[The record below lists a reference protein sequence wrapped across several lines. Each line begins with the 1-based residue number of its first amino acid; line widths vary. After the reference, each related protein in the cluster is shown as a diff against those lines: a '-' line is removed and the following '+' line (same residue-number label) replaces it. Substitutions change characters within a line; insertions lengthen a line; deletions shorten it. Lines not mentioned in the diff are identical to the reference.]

1 MEVITWKKPAIRLN
15 LLHLLSI
22 LFSVVM
28 VFAFSAY
35 AQTSEGGESAPSV
48 VTSSAD
54 SSSGGDTSESSNT
67 AGDSGVSSS
76 DSASNSKNS
85 GGEEA
90 GGPDGSSND
99 SAQVSEGDDTCADSS
114 SGGDTSES
122 SNTAGDSG
130 VSSSDSASNSENS
143 GGEEAGGPD
152 GSSNDSAQVSEGD
165 DTCDDSSSPGN
176 NSDDISPQQNSD
188 GNTETPGSEEKGSE
202 DEAGFVDG
210 VEDPVDSIDSAAVTT
225 EDSVTSADSDEDL
238 SLMTMGLSSQ
248 EDPSTGTPAD
258 EEVTLPEYQIP
269 SGSAYIVG
277 SEDTVYYNTAT
288 QNAIQQAVEAAKA
301 AAASQV
307 TIVVSN
313 GVYAGGI
320 KLIIP
325 APVGETGDGS
335 PEPAGKML
343 LQIIAED
350 AYTTDEDGNITPN
363 ANSAGGVDV
372 EGDLDFDG
380 INLLLAGLYLSL
392 RSTIN
397 AKNADTVT
405 YFGTSQ
411 DDEVKINL
419 DNVSDSI
426 FIDSGGG
433 DDVLDISV
441 SQSPYRQA
449 ARV

>member
-1 MEVITWKKPAIRLN
+1 MKPMIKNKIVVIGGNHHNGLGIIRSLGEYGCRVSLIVVGEGKSFVTKSRYLEKRWIVN
-15 LLHLLSI
+15 NETKVLSI
-22 LFSVVM
+22 LLNEFNDKENK
-28 VFAFSAY
+28 
-35 AQTSEGGESAPSV
+35 TIILP
-48 VTSSAD
+48 
-54 SSSGGDTSESSNT
+54 

-76 DSASNSKNS
+76 DSASNSK
-85 GGEEA
+85 
-90 GGPDGSSND
+90 
-99 SAQVSEGDDTCADSS
+99 
-114 SGGDTSES
+114 
-122 SNTAGDSG
+122 
-130 VSSSDSASNSENS
+130 NS

-335 PEPAGKML
+335 PEPACKML

>member
-1 MEVITWKKPAIRLN
+1 
-15 LLHLLSI
+15 
-22 LFSVVM
+22 
-28 VFAFSAY
+28 
-35 AQTSEGGESAPSV
+35 
-48 VTSSAD
+48 
-54 SSSGGDTSESSNT
+54 
-67 AGDSGVSSS
+67 
-76 DSASNSKNS
+76 
-85 GGEEA
+85 
-90 GGPDGSSND
+90 
-99 SAQVSEGDDTCADSS
+99 
-114 SGGDTSES
+114 
-122 SNTAGDSG
+122 
-130 VSSSDSASNSENS
+130 
-143 GGEEAGGPD
+143 
-152 GSSNDSAQVSEGD
+152 
-165 DTCDDSSSPGN
+165 
-176 NSDDISPQQNSD
+176 
-188 GNTETPGSEEKGSE
+188 
-202 DEAGFVDG
+202 
-210 VEDPVDSIDSAAVTT
+210 
-225 EDSVTSADSDEDL
+225 
-238 SLMTMGLSSQ
+238 
-248 EDPSTGTPAD
+248 
-258 EEVTLPEYQIP
+258 
-269 SGSAYIVG
+269 
-277 SEDTVYYNTAT
+277 
-288 QNAIQQAVEAAKA
+288 VEAAKA